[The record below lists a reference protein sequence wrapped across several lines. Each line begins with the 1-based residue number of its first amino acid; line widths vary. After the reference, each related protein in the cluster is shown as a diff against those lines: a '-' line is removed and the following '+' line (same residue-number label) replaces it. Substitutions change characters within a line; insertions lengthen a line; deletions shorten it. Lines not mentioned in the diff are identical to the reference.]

1 MAYSSNPRV
10 QQLMDEA
17 AGLDSSGDNIEEKLQ
32 RIAEAVAA
40 EQQRGSEHSGNAVFA
55 PVDPQDA
62 FQCEGCQ

>member
-1 MAYSSNPRV
+1 MAYSSNTKV

-17 AGLDSSGDNIEEKLQ
+17 ATLDVSSDNIEEQLQ

-40 EQQRGSEHSGNAVFA
+40 EHRRESENSGNAAFA